1 VAARSHRSHRRCWSR
16 HGGVRTISGMAEPS
30 STVAPAATAVGPT
43 VEHVVA
49 ETMRRVHEQLRGGR
63 APSFEALLAFGEP
76 A

>member
-1 VAARSHRSHRRCWSR
+1 VVVGALRSAHHLA
-16 HGGVRTISGMAEPS
+16 MAEPS
-30 STVAPAATAVGPT
+30 STVAPAASAGPT

-49 ETMRRVHEQLRGGR
+49 DTMRRVHEQLRRGS

>member
-1 VAARSHRSHRRCWSR
+1 
-16 HGGVRTISGMAEPS
+16 MAEPS
-30 STVAPAATAVGPT
+30 PTVAPAATAAGPT

-49 ETMRRVHEQLRGGR
+49 DTMRRVHEQLRRGS

>member
-1 VAARSHRSHRRCWSR
+1 MVVGASRAAHHPA
-16 HGGVRTISGMAEPS
+16 MAEPS
-30 STVAPAATAVGPT
+30 STVTPAAAAGPP

-49 ETMRRVHEQLRGGR
+49 DTMRRVHEQLRRGS